1 MNRLKELKQLRNL
14 AESLQLENCQ
24 ILRKYNMQERVS
36 ELAPRRDFR
45 LASNPGRCCSDSRRR
60 MA

>member
-24 ILRKYNMQERVS
+24 ILRKYNMQE
-36 ELAPRRDFR
+36 L
-45 LASNPGRCCSDSRRR
+45 CSI
-60 MA
+60 